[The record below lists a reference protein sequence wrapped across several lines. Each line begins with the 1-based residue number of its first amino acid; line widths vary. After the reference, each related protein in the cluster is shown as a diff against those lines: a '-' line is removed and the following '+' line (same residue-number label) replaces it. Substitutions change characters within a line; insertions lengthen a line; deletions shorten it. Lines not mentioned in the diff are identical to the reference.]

1 MPPSIITFT
10 FGFITQINPN
20 IRQRQIAEKEY
31 QENGSYYIFKIP
43 NNKVGYNINT
53 NNFHIEID
61 EPLDFELVKLLH
73 QYDLYYYL

>member
-43 NNKVGYNINT
+43 NNKVGGLQKIRDGLDVIKVNIT
-53 NNFHIEID
+53 PI
-61 EPLDFELVKLLH
+61 
-73 QYDLYYYL
+73 